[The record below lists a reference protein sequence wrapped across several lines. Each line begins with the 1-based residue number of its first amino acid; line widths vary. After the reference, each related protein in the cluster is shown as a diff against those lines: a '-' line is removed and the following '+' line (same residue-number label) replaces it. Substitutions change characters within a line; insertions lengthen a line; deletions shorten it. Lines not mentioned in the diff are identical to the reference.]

1 MDDDD
6 PLNDQPLNN
15 DDALRRAFELA
26 EHDDGD
32 YLHRLGVVVTLALTF
47 IGSACWMVALV
58 AAATGTPEWAV
69 VFFLTGAAVFALA
82 GWLHT
87 ET

>member
-1 MDDDD
+1 MDDD
-6 PLNDQPLNN
+6 PLNDPLNN

-26 EHDDGD
+26 EQDSD
-32 YLHRLGVVVTLALTF
+32 YLRRLSIVISLILVF

-58 AAATGTPEWAV
+58 AAATGAPEWAV
-69 VFFLTGAAVFALA
+69 VFFLTGTAVFALA